1 MKLRFGAASPF
12 VRKVLVTA
20 HETGQMDDIERVE
33 QVQSDPDGVI
43 GPENPLGKIPVLAL
57 DDGTAIFESLLIC
70 EYLDH
75 RAGGGVIPAD
85 WDARFACLRR
95 HALASGATDAALLRV
110 YEGRRPEGERSPEVV
125 RRQAIKV
132 GRGLDALER
141 QVETFAQAAS
151 IDSIALGCLLG
162 YLDLRFPQEDWRS
175 DHGALAAWFTTYSQ
189 RLAMMA
195 TDPKAMG
202 A

>member
-1 MKLRFGAASPF
+1 MKLRFGPASPF
-12 VRKVLVTA
+12 VRKVLVVA
-20 HETGQMDDIERVE
+20 HETGQIGDIELVE
-33 QVQSDPDGVI
+33 QVQGDPDGVI

-70 EYLDH
+70 DWLDH
-75 RAGGGVIPAD
+75 RAGGSIIPAG
-85 WDARFACLRR
+85 WDERFACLRR

-110 YEGRRPEGERSPEVV
+110 YEGRRPEGERSPETV

-132 GRGLDALER
+132 ARALDALER
-141 QVETFAQAAS
+141 QVDDYPQTAR

-162 YLDLRFPQEDWRS
+162 YLDLRFPAENWRVS
-175 DHGALAAWFTTYSQ
+175 HA
-189 RLAMMA
+189 RLADWFKAYGQRPAMAA